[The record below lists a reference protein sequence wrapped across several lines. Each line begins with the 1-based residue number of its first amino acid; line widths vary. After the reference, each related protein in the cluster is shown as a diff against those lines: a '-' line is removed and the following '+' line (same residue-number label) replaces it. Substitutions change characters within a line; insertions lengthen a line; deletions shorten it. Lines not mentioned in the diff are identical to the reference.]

1 MRLKF
6 FITGT
11 NSHSGRIPMVVSS
24 GLKRSQ
30 RVSKRRE
37 TLGAEHARASHAV
50 SPRHETLAAE
60 RRNHV
65 GGGCGL
71 HLQTP
76 ARPGMPSIFPENP
89 SARWG
94 VTPERCRC
102 LNLGVATWACKLK
115 AGMGKRLASRFPIQL

>member
-1 MRLKF
+1 MGLKF
-6 FITGT
+6 FISGA

-37 TLGAEHARASHAV
+37 TLGAEHTRASHAV

-102 LNLGVATWACKLK
+102 LDLRVAIWAQQI
-115 AGMGKRLASRFPIQL
+115 ASSSGKK